1 MKPRATDFT
10 QMPVVFRHKIVD
22 AAKAHCK
29 YIYFRANR
37 CSAFNGGMF
46 ALWGWTTEE
55 IAYYFY
61 LNSIKTPLS
70 SVAKSFVMLSSLF
83 FKSPS
88 FNAFDKIS
96 LLK

>member
-1 MKPRATDFT
+1 MKPRATKFT
-10 QMPVVFRHKIVD
+10 QTPAGLCRKIVD

-46 ALWGWTTEE
+46 ALWGWTQE

-70 SVAKSFVMLSSLF
+70 SVVKPFVMLSSLF

-88 FNAFDKIS
+88 FNAFNKIS